1 MLYPA
6 PWTGVNLS
14 AVRGDGKRAA
24 QAKGE
29 KMGNLFQQASA
40 VWRALPVRERLPH
53 NHRLPLVYRPVNE
66 GPVETPFEGE
76 FARSPRLALV
86 EAVLIA
92 ADEPLTI
99 RRLAQAAALK
109 DTAEARTLV
118 RQLQELYEREGSAFE
133 VVEVAGGFQLLTR
146 AEVYP
151 WLVRLRKASSELR
164 LSAAARETLAIIA
177 YRQPIMRADIEAIRG
192 VQCADVLRQL
202 MEKNLVR
209 IAGRDDSLGRPVLYG
224 TTKKFLQLLGLRG
237 LRDLPRA
244 DEFNPPGRPAKDTPQ
259 NEEGS
264 TEDRE

>member
-1 MLYPA
+1 M
-6 PWTGVNLS
+6 GVTLS
-14 AVRGDGKRAA
+14 AAPGGGKRPGK
-24 QAKGE
+24 AKGE
-29 KMGNLFQQASA
+29 KMRNLFRPSNPLL
-40 VWRALPVRERLPH
+40 RALPARERLPS

-66 GPVETPFEGE
+66 GPAEAPLEGE

-86 EAVLIA
+86 EAVLIV
-92 ADEPLTI
+92 ADEPLTV
-99 RRLAQAAALK
+99 RRLGQAAGLK

-118 RQLQELYEREGSAFE
+118 RQLQELYEHEGSAFE

-164 LSAAARETLAIIA
+164 LTAAARETLAIIA

-202 MEKNLVR
+202 MEKNLIR

-224 TTKKFLQLLGLRG
+224 TTKKFLQLMGLRS
-237 LRDLPRA
+237 LRELPRA
-244 DEFNPPGRPAKDTPQ
+244 DEFKRPGRPAKATP
-259 NEEGS
+259 EEDESGS
-264 TEDRE
+264 